1 MVSILGKLRANFVF
15 TGELHKEADY
25 YRSPLSQSRY
35 FRSGTITLAVAL
47 AVGTYGM
54 FRYWPV
60 LSWMSLSSFILAL
73 LCAIGLWVRTI
84 ADHAKMRRRLEN
96 AELSPPTSEEL
107 LRESAGGTN
116 LGSSF
121 VYVVAVLLTL
131 GWLDTISRLAT
142 LLLNCQAG
150 GK

>member
-1 MVSILGKLRANFVF
+1 MVSILSKLGVNFVF
-15 TGELHKEADY
+15 TGELHKEANY
-25 YRSPLSQSRY
+25 YLRPLSQSRY

-54 FRYWPV
+54 LRYRPV
-60 LSWMSLSSFILAL
+60 LSWMSLSCFTLAL
-73 LCAIGLWVRTI
+73 LCAIGLWIRTI

-107 LRESAGGTN
+107 LRESAGGAN
-116 LGSSF
+116 LGPSF

-131 GWLDTISRLAT
+131 GWLDTISRLAS
-142 LLLNCQAG
+142 LLLSYQGG